1 MITSTISC
9 NFNKITFE
17 WYTSCNLCAMFYQI
31 YRISNAVY
39 SRETPSKLPIR
50 NAKLCAKVINESCT
64 CKKHEGEDEY
74 EKKREEITVYS

>member
-1 MITSTISC
+1 
-9 NFNKITFE
+9 
-17 WYTSCNLCAMFYQI
+17 MFYQI

-64 CKKHEGEDEY
+64 CKKYEGEDED
-74 EKKREEITVYS
+74 EIKSRKNNGLFLTFAKGNNSSQFPDNPNWMT